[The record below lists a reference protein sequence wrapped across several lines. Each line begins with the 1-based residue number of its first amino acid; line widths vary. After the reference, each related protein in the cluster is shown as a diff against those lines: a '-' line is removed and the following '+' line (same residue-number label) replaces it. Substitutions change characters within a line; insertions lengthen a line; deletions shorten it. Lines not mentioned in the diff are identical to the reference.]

1 MKSKITAL
9 LFAAWAT
16 AVLSNAAD
24 DQTAKIKSVVDGAVR
39 SAMVNY
45 SVPGMAVGLT
55 LAGKD
60 YVFNYGF
67 ACREKKKTVTD
78 GTLFEMGSISKTF
91 TATLRPYV
99 QVCGNLSFYNKT
111 SKNLRTL

>member
-60 YVFNYGF
+60 YVFNYCL
-67 ACREKKKTVTD
+67 ASREKKKTVTD
-78 GTLFEMGSISKTF
+78 GTLFELGFISKNF
-91 TATLRPYV
+91 TA
-99 QVCGNLSFYNKT
+99 NLASYSPIFGQPSFFDHNST
-111 SKNLRTL
+111 